1 MPCNWLPSS
10 NEPKLELV
18 SRQYKVV
25 LVDGGQGGDHEAAT
39 ETRWGGDIDLG
50 DSNSQVI
57 TPRRKLVPDRL
68 ERLTGRAP
76 RSIAVGQKVS
86 QSGRRPGTNSAAAV
100 RTHNSTIHW
109 PLSSS
114 SQLFSSRIR
123 TCDRAS
129 VVDSRQDSASRTR
142 AGVIFIFGGRRVGS
156 VDAAA
161 ATAGRCATRRTET
174 TADGLSHG
182 YAQTADEDSLGA
194 CDFCWLSGQRTSQ
207 RLRCCQIISA
217 RFRSEIRFSPSL
229 RRHGTATRN
238 TTEAQGNFKLS
249 QNIINTR
256 SAVSYSKPTKDLS
269 MLLLILLTEILKA
282 TPSIGY
288 RSTGLKLAEYCRPY
302 WNVLRKFSPD
312 GLFKG
317 RLWPG

>member
-1 MPCNWLPSS
+1 M
-10 NEPKLELV
+10 
-18 SRQYKVV
+18 
-25 LVDGGQGGDHEAAT
+25 
-39 ETRWGGDIDLG
+39 
-50 DSNSQVI
+50 
-57 TPRRKLVPDRL
+57 
-68 ERLTGRAP
+68 TGRAP

-161 ATAGRCATRRTET
+161 AAAGRCATRRTET

-194 CDFCWLSGQRTSQ
+194 CDFCWLSGQRTTVNGCAVAKSS
-207 RLRCCQIISA
+207 RPVSAAKFGSA
-217 RFRSEIRFSPSL
+217 RLFVDME
-229 RRHGTATRN
+229 
-238 TTEAQGNFKLS
+238 
-249 QNIINTR
+249 
-256 SAVSYSKPTKDLS
+256 
-269 MLLLILLTEILKA
+269 LLPETLPKLKA
-282 TPSIGY
+282 TSNYHRISSI
-288 RSTGLKLAEYCRPY
+288 L
-302 WNVLRKFSPD
+302 D
-312 GLFKG
+312 QLF
-317 RLWPG
+317 PI